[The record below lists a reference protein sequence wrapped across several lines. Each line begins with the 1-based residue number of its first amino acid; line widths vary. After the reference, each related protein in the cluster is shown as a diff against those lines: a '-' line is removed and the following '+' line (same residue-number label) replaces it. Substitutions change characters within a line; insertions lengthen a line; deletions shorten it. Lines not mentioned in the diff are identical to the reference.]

1 MVQHSDFDDPN
12 VREVIVVGGGI
23 AGLSAAIYLGRA
35 QRDTL
40 VIDSG
45 HSMAKWEPVVEN
57 YLGFPR
63 GVGGEELL
71 KNGRAQAEKHEVRFV
86 RDEIKNVSARD
97 SVFVLKGKKKTYRTK
112 RLLLATGIFHL
123 PPEIPGV
130 KQCLGHSMFFCKDCD
145 GYRVR
150 EKRIAIVG
158 ANNEAVE
165 YALGMLHYSACV
177 IVATNG
183 DRPRWD
189 KRHARWLEEYE
200 IPVARKR
207 ICDVEHRKRKIR
219 ALEFG
224 NGESVKIDYLFTTRG
239 DIFHNQLAKKL
250 GAKIDSGRPDQSRP
264 MHAHERAAIVCRGL
278 RHARELPDDYRRR
291 PGRRRGAGDQSRS
304 VRREPR
310 HAFAPPVS
318 GRAARRRKRRCR
330 KFPEQNGK
338 AGKNNGIRT
347 ISRAGERT
355 VGGNPDVCPHDHVVR
370 RRGGSDQLVRAA
382 HLGREGQERP
392 RHHAERAER
401 GIQTFRDG
409 P

>member
-12 VREVIVVGGGI
+12 VREVIIIGGGI

-71 KNGRAQAEKHEVRFV
+71 ENGRAQAEKHEVRFV
-86 RDEIKNVSARD
+86 LDEISSVSARD
-97 SVFVLKGKKKTYRTK
+97 SMFVLKGRKKTYRTK

-183 DRPRWD
+183 DRARWD

-207 ICDVEHRKRKIR
+207 ICDVEHRKKRIR
-219 ALEFG
+219 ALEFE

-250 GAKIDSGRPDQSRP
+250 GAKLDSDGQIKVDQCMRTSVPRLYASGCVTP
-264 MHAHERAAIVCRGL
+264 ANCQMIIAAGQGAAAAQAINRDLFEESLATHSLRRFRAAQLDGEKTVP
-278 RHARELPDDYRRR
+278 EV
-291 PGRRRGAGDQSRS
+291 SRTK
-304 VRREPR
+304 
-310 HAFAPPVS
+310 
-318 GRAARRRKRRCR
+318 RK
-330 KFPEQNGK
+330 
-338 AGKNNGIRT
+338 
-347 ISRAGERT
+347 
-355 VGGNPDVCPHDHVVR
+355 
-370 RRGGSDQLVRAA
+370 GSKK
-382 HLGREGQERP
+382 
-392 RHHAERAER
+392 
-401 GIQTFRDG
+401 
-409 P
+409 

>member
-57 YLGFPR
+57 YLGFPG

-71 KNGRAQAEKHEVRFV
+71 KSGCVQAKKHEVRFV
-86 RDEIKNVSARD
+86 RDEITNVSGRD
-97 SVFVLKGKKKTYRTK
+97 SVFVLKGKKKTYRNK
-112 RLLLATGIFHL
+112 RLLIATGIFHL

-150 EKRIAIVG
+150 GKRIAIVG

-183 DRPRWD
+183 ERPRWD
-189 KRHARWLEEYE
+189 KRHARWLAEYE
-200 IPVARKR
+200 IPVLRER
-207 ICDVEHRKRKIR
+207 VRDVDHRKRKIR
-219 ALEFG
+219 ALEFA
-224 NGESVKIDYLFTTRG
+224 NKEAVKIDYLFTTRG

-250 GAKIDSGRPDQSRP
+250 GAKIDSDGQIKVDQCMRTSVPRLYAAGCVTP
-264 MHAHERAAIVCRGL
+264 ANCQMIIAAGQGAAAAQAINRDLFEESLTTHSLRRFRAAQL
-278 RHARELPDDYRRR
+278 DDEKTLPEISKTKRK
-291 PGRRRGAGDQSRS
+291 GR
-304 VRREPR
+304 
-310 HAFAPPVS
+310 
-318 GRAARRRKRRCR
+318 K
-330 KFPEQNGK
+330 K
-338 AGKNNGIRT
+338 
-347 ISRAGERT
+347 
-355 VGGNPDVCPHDHVVR
+355 
-370 RRGGSDQLVRAA
+370 
-382 HLGREGQERP
+382 
-392 RHHAERAER
+392 
-401 GIQTFRDG
+401 
-409 P
+409 